1 MMNLQNVNHTVSH
14 FVHAY
19 RQAPWRIQRQWIGG
33 FLLAV
38 LGLAMVAALYLDVTA
53 QAAIAGRAIQE
64 LGAGA
69 IAVQHNNADLQTKL
83 AELTSNSAME
93 TRAEKLGYLQ
103 ASPNQIEY
111 VVVPGYTAPKPDIL
125 TSASALKP
133 SAPSIPPEYTQSLID
148 WIGQRLRN
156 ASAASMPGVAQ

>member
-1 MMNLQNVNHTVSH
+1 MQNVNYTVSY

-19 RQAPWRIQRQWIGG
+19 RQAPWRIQRQWIGT

-53 QAAIAGRAIQE
+53 QAAIAGRAIQNMSSE
-64 LGAGA
+64 T

-83 AELTSNSAME
+83 AELTSNSVME
-93 TRAEKLGYLQ
+93 ERAKMLGYQQVEPDLL
-103 ASPNQIEY
+103 EY
-111 VVVPGYTAPKPDIL
+111 VVVPGYTAPQPDIL
-125 TSASALKP
+125 ASAPSLKP

-148 WIGQRLRN
+148 WIDQRLRISSSN
-156 ASAASMPGVAQ
+156 NMPGVTQ

>member
-1 MMNLQNVNHTVSH
+1 MNLENVNHTVSH

-19 RQAPWRIQRQWIGG
+19 RQAPWRIQRQWIGT

-53 QAAIAGRAIQE
+53 QAAIAGRAIQD
-64 LGAGA
+64 LGATA

-93 TRAEKLGYLQ
+93 TRAKALGYLQ
-103 ASPNQIEY
+103 VSPSQMEY

-125 TSASALKP
+125 TSASALRP
-133 SAPSIPPEYTQSLID
+133 SAPSVPPEYSQSLID
-148 WIGQRLRN
+148 WISQHLRN
-156 ASAASMPGVAQ
+156 ASAASLPGGTQ